1 MIRSSMISESED
13 EFLNSTTCNFLN
25 LSQVVWFLACE
36 LFLSELNWLG
46 FFEKIK
52 TNMNVLQEGHVQNL
66 GGYFSFKLIRVIC
79 DCLATLEVIFIGGK
93 FEILN
98 EYYRPLSVINKFT
111 SVKIFIALRYPSAIQ
126 LSGSRRK

>member
-1 MIRSSMISESED
+1 
-13 EFLNSTTCNFLN
+13 
-25 LSQVVWFLACE
+25 
-36 LFLSELNWLG
+36 
-46 FFEKIK
+46 
-52 TNMNVLQEGHVQNL
+52 MNVLKEGHVQNL

-93 FEILN
+93 FDILN